1 MRSTTS
7 FLIYATFLV
16 LLSTFTAAWPWPSF
30 FPEIDSLIVRADD
43 NQSSS
48 ETPSETNS
56 KATQTPSSGQKGSST
71 VSPTKG
77 SSTSAKSTKSTKSAT
92 HTSYDARLPAG
103 GITLLSPAST
113 SALPIFKIGD
123 KATFGFN
130 FTSLSATPTALNILA
145 TCTLNQALYT
155 IAMNQTI
162 NSTATT
168 QQAIWDSNAD
178 ASSSPLVVA
187 TYTLIIYDS
196 DGSESDVP
204 EAGYLAPFKSYAFG
218 MYNPQD
224 YTDDAG
230 GVPCISCSGAFGSLE
245 RNALGF
251 MFGMSIITV
260 LTFTWFVNGL
270 DVIW

>member
-30 FPEIDSLIVRADD
+30 FPEIDSLVVRAD
-43 NQSSS
+43 NAQSTT
-48 ETPSETNS
+48 ETASETNTS
-56 KATQTPSSGQKGSST
+56 PTQTASSSQHK
-71 VSPTKG
+71 
-77 SSTSAKSTKSTKSAT
+77 STSGSVTKSSSSTKSTKSAT

-103 GITLLSPAST
+103 GITLLTPVST
-113 SALPIFKIGD
+113 SGLPIFKIGN

-155 IAMNQTI
+155 IAMNQTV
-162 NSTATT
+162 NTTAST
-168 QQAIWDSNAD
+168 QQAVWDSNGYET
-178 ASSSPLVVA
+178 SSAPLVVA
-187 TYTLIIYDS
+187 TYTLIMYDS
-196 DGSESDVP
+196 DGSQSDVP
-204 EAGYLAPFKSYAFG
+204 EAGYLAPFTTFAFG

-224 YTDDAG
+224 YTDDSG

-260 LTFTWFVNGL
+260 FTFTWFVNGL
-270 DVIW
+270 NVIW

>member
-7 FLIYATFLV
+7 FLIYTAFLV

-43 NQSSS
+43 DKSTK
-48 ETPSETNS
+48 ETPSETDS
-56 KATQTPSSGQKGSST
+56 KPTETETSSSGQRKST
-71 VSPTKG
+71 SVSVTKG
-77 SSTSAKSTKSTKSAT
+77 SSSAKPTKTAAP
-92 HTSYDARLPAG
+92 TSYDPRLPVG
-103 GITLLSPAST
+103 GITVLSPKST
-113 SALPIFKIGD
+113 SGLPIFKIGD

-130 FTSLSATPTALNILA
+130 FTDLLATPTALNIMA
-145 TCTLNQALYT
+145 TCTLREAMYT

-162 NSTATT
+162 NMTATT
-168 QQAIWDSNAD
+168 QQAVWDSNGYEN
-178 ASSSPLVVA
+178 STPLVVA

-204 EAGYLAPFKSYAFG
+204 EAGYLAPFKNYAFG
-218 MYNPQD
+218 MYNGQD
-224 YTDDAG
+224 YSDDPG

-270 DVIW
+270 NVIW